1 VTDHDWKLQTCCAL
15 TGLGLQEGFD
25 WLADKLSEKQA
36 LKKQKGQSVTKL
48 EQHENQANLTNLTI
62 RSSQFMMT
70 GRSADKQAAEES
82 KFEDNESS
90 HQLEVSIKKKQR
102 F

>member
-1 VTDHDWKLQTCCAL
+1 MTDHDWKLQTCSAL

-48 EQHENQANLTNLTI
+48 E
-62 RSSQFMMT
+62 
-70 GRSADKQAAEES
+70 
-82 KFEDNESS
+82 
-90 HQLEVSIKKKQR
+90 
-102 F
+102 